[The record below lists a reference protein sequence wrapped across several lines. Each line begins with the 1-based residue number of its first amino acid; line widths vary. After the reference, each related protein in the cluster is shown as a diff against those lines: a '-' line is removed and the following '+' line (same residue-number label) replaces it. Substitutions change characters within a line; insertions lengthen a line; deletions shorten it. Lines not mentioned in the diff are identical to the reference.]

1 MAFALT
7 AVQDDVEGRSFHQHR
22 EHMKCTTLVSRQ
34 SFLQPVT
41 SLCACKR
48 SHSRCSSAA
57 PPPSRASEFAP
68 TGTCPTSRKNRCQAV
83 LFVTPS
89 VLQQPHAPPT
99 LPKRCGQQ
107 SVGHPWASPEHATIG
122 GQLRSSASLSFLAS
136 GHSPPQPGARR
147 AAPGHLP
154 LYSWIEESK
163 PQPIRSANVFERPET
178 NFGSCNARSVGRM
191 DQCASGSSTNPD

>member
-1 MAFALT
+1 MECRDFCNVGCHGSLPSTCKISECMPAL
-7 AVQDDVEGRSFHQHR
+7 AN
-22 EHMKCTTLVSRQ
+22 L
-34 SFLQPVT
+34 
-41 SLCACKR
+41 
-48 SHSRCSSAA
+48 RCGSVA

-68 TGTCPTSRKNRCQAV
+68 TGTCPTSRKHGCLAV

-89 VLQQPHAPPT
+89 VLQQPQAPPR

-122 GQLRSSASLSFLAS
+122 GQFRRSASLSFVTS
-136 GHSPPQPGARR
+136 EHSPPQPGARR

-163 PQPIRSANVFERPET
+163 PQPIRSATVFERPET
-178 NFGSCNARSVGRM
+178 N
-191 DQCASGSSTNPD
+191 